1 MRKFKTIGG
10 ELVVDQPTK
19 VPNRKVTHGSVIGGG
34 AGAAATVLV
43 VAWNSSGIGEPLTI
57 ETAGA
62 IVTVVASVAQF
73 IGGYFTLERA

>member
-1 MRKFKTIGG
+1 MNKFTAICG